1 VASVGG
7 LEWVEVDDQADLDRA
22 REVAW
27 RC

>member
-1 VASVGG
+1 VGG
-7 LEWVEVDDQADLDRA
+7 LEWVEVDDQRDLDKA